1 MLEEDGLA
9 VVYVKVGGEAF
20 VRRVVELG
28 PSDGE
33 WVIVAAGVE
42 SGEQVVTT
50 GAYQV
55 KLASLGDAEISDHG
69 HPH

>member
-1 MLEEDGLA
+1 M

-20 VRRVVELG
+20 QRRVVELG
-28 PSDGE
+28 PSDGS
-33 WVIVAAGVE
+33 WTIIAAGVAD
-42 SGEQVVTT
+42 GEQVVTT

>member
-1 MLEEDGLA
+1 M
-9 VVYVKVGGEAF
+9 
-20 VRRVVELG
+20 RRVVELG

-33 WVIVAAGVE
+33 WVLVAGGIA

-55 KLASLGDAEISDHG
+55 KLASLGDVEISDHG